1 MNYLATIYQI
11 QYQQRII
18 REQGRTPDEGEV
30 LAATQKFID
39 QQAKYGQLQPVK
51 Q

>member
-18 REQGRTPDEGEV
+18 REQGRIPDESEV
-30 LAATQKFID
+30 LMAAQKFVD
-39 QQAKYGQLQPVK
+39 LQTQHGRLKLVE